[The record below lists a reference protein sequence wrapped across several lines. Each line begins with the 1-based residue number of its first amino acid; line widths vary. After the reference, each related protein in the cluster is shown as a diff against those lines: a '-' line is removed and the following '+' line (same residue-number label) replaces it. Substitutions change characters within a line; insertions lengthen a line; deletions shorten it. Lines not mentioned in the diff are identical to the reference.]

1 MKLSNDLITKSA
13 ICIVLTI
20 ITAVNFYAMHPFI
33 WDVKLILEI
42 ISCAGATVTAL
53 GVLFAYSQLRLTHDI
68 SISQFESQLFL
79 EYRRVIE
86 KIPSS
91 VMLGEDVTD
100 YELTEMADDFY
111 MYVDLTNE
119 QIHLRMS
126 NKITKETW
134 SIWRDGIRS
143 NLLLPAFK
151 KSWDRIK
158 KSTSSFQEL
167 RRFENEGF
175 MSDPICWGRD

>member
-1 MKLSNDLITKSA
+1 MKRHKNLIIGFMSIILMIALIIAVHYISRFFGDNFKNAVEILSNIATAFTTFGVVFACFQLK
-13 ICIVLTI
+13 LTR
-20 ITAVNFYAMHPFI
+20 
-33 WDVKLILEI
+33 D
-42 ISCAGATVTAL
+42 ISVGQFENQ
-53 GVLFAYSQLRLTHDI
+53 LFA
-68 SISQFESQLFL
+68 
-79 EYRRVIE
+79 EYRRAIE
-86 KIPSS
+86 KFPASA
-91 VMLGEDVTD
+91 MLGE
-100 YELTEMADDFY
+100 ELTDCELTDLADAFY
-111 MYVDLTNE
+111 MYIDLTNE

-158 KSTSSFQEL
+158 QSTSSFQEL

>member
-1 MKLSNDLITKSA
+1 MKSPNSLIVQSV

-20 ITAVNFYAMHPFI
+20 ITAVNFHTIYPFTG
-33 WDVKLILEI
+33 DFKLIIEI
-42 ISCAGATVTAL
+42 ISCIGTTVTAA
-53 GVLFAYSQLRLTHDI
+53 GVLFAYSQLKLTHDI
-68 SISQFESQLFL
+68 SVSQFENQLFV
-79 EYRRVIE
+79 EYRRAIE
-86 KIPSS
+86 KFPSS
-91 VMLGEDVTD
+91 AMLGEEVTD
-100 YELTEMADDFY
+100 YELAEMADDFY
-111 MYVDLTNE
+111 MYIDLTNE
-119 QIHLRMS
+119 QIHLRRS

-134 SIWRDGIRS
+134 GIWRDGIRS

-158 KSTSSFQEL
+158 QSTSSFQEL